1 VVEEECVIFP
11 SGTQIEALSK
21 EDSTLRIDWRE
32 IRRID
37 NWQTIIIRFK
47 TPFDK
52 QLLYRGLCEKY
63 LNRIPEF
70 IAGGT
75 YAFTFSVMLN
85 RADLL
90 MNDFKTVFYTNI
102 KIPFNIGIDKK
113 IIENALPADLKGN
126 LVSVSRLAL
135 LERKDA
141 LQQMN
146 SLNQRITDLEGQEI
160 KDRLPSFVHI
170 ESPYGNAS
178 IHSIK
183 CKTNPHLIGD
193 GYNLRL
199 PDSFLV
205 EITCSVNAKEQ
216 AIKGRIIFH
225 LCELEKFIASTITLL
240 YENSSK

>member
-1 VVEEECVIFP
+1 
-11 SGTQIEALSK
+11 
-21 EDSTLRIDWRE
+21 
-32 IRRID
+32 
-37 NWQTIIIRFK
+37 
-47 TPFDK
+47 
-52 QLLYRGLCEKY
+52 
-63 LNRIPEF
+63 
-70 IAGGT
+70 
-75 YAFTFSVMLN
+75 
-85 RADLL
+85 
-90 MNDFKTVFYTNI
+90 
-102 KIPFNIGIDKK
+102 
-113 IIENALPADLKGN
+113 
-126 LVSVSRLAL
+126 
-135 LERKDA
+135 
-141 LQQMN
+141 MN